1 MRKMDLCGRC
11 AALMADTYDLQKVAG
26 GSDNKI
32 TCANCGRRRYG
43 GTYEAAIKR
52 RKLFEKGETPHEN

>member
-1 MRKMDLCGRC
+1 MDLCGRC
-11 AALMADTYDLQKVAG
+11 AAMMADACDLQKVAG

-43 GTYEAAIKR
+43 GTYEAAKKR
-52 RKLFEKGETPHEN
+52 CRLFEKGAQHEN